1 MTRNGIAT
9 VPAWQSVEFLMTLA
23 NAGELTRRAAQM
35 SVNAYFDR
43 IEQERRAQFPETTDG
58 SKWDLGESHEQ
69 SHP

>member
-9 VPAWQSVEFLMTLA
+9 VPAWQGVEFLMTLA

-43 IEQERRAQFPETTDG
+43 IEQERCAQFPETTDG
-58 SKWDLGESHEQ
+58 SKWDIGEK
-69 SHP
+69 P